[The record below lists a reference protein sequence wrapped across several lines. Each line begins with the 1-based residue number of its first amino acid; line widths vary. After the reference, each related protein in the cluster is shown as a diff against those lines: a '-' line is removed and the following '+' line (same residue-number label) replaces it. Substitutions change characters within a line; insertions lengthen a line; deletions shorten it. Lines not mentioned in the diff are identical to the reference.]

1 MVLVMSLTKEEF
13 MGKDKYLVRQHD
25 MTDCAAACLA
35 TVCMYYKKEITITK
49 LRDVLG
55 TDIKGTTLKGLEAG
69 AKKLGFDTKAVRVDK
84 DGFVS
89 KYTLPAVAHVI
100 TDQGLSHF
108 VVIHKIKKDMV
119 TVLDPAKGKEKKSIE
134 EFFKDFDG
142 ILLLMVPNNEFSPGK
157 NKSGSMLSKFIDLLL
172 PQKALFIY
180 SIIGSVIL
188 TILGIAS
195 SFFNKFLMD
204 EILPYGLKN
213 QLKVFVLA
221 FLVLGIT
228 QIILSAIRQHMLLYL
243 SQKIDI
249 PLLLGYFKHVYKL
262 PMQFFTTRKVG
273 DILTRFSDAFTIK
286 NVLTSISLSLIMDII
301 LATVSAIILYIMNST
316 LFIVI
321 LILTIVSAALI
332 YIFKEPY
339 KKINLKQMEAGSRL
353 NSHIIESLKGVETLK
368 VLAAEDKSIEK
379 LEIEY
384 IKNLKIAFKEGVLS
398 NIQGSISSGVS
409 TMGNLI
415 LMYIGAMMV
424 IDGKI
429 TLGSLMAFTSLSGY
443 FMDPIGRLIGLQL
456 SIQEASISLK
466 RISEIYEVDKEQI
479 EEDKLNLE
487 AVDGDIELEN
497 VTFRYGSRA
506 PVLKDVNIRIPKG
519 KKVALVGESGSGK
532 TTISKLLLKYYT
544 PEEGKI
550 KVAGYDIEELDVYSL
565 RRTIA
570 YVPQNIELFSGTI
583 KENILLG
590 KSGATYEDIKTACEN
605 ASCNSFV
612 EKLPA
617 KYDTFLDEAGG
628 GLSGGEKQRLALA
641 RALIKKSKFLIL
653 DEATSNLDFI
663 SEAKIYDTLFVKG
676 KNLTMLIIAHRLS
689 TIRNCDLIYVM
700 DNGKVVEVG
709 DHESLLKEKGYYYR
723 LYVSQVGE
731 LEPKDI
737 ENNGKNLEDKA
748 VKKAMEDESLE
759 TPLVEEGE
767 EYEYN

>member
-1 MVLVMSLTKEEF
+1 
-13 MGKDKYLVRQHD
+13 MGYKKYLVKQHD

-35 TVCMYYKKEITITK
+35 TACMYYKKEISITK

-55 TDIKGTTLKGLEAG
+55 TDIKGTTLKGLEDG
-69 AKKLGFDTKAVRVDK
+69 ANRLGFDTRAIRVDK
-84 DGFVS
+84 KGFKS
-89 KYTLPAVAHVI
+89 KYTLPAIAHVI
-100 TDQGLSHF
+100 TEEGLSHF
-108 VVIHKIKKDMV
+108 VVIHKIKKDKV
-119 TVLDPAKGKEKKSIE
+119 IILDPAKGVEKKEID
-134 EFFKDFDG
+134 EFFKNFDG
-142 ILLLMVPNNEFSPGK
+142 ILLLMIPNNEFSPGK
-157 NKSGSMLSKFIDLLL
+157 NKNGSMLHKFISLLL

-180 SIIGSVIL
+180 SIIASIIL
-188 TILGIAS
+188 TTLGIAS
-195 SFFNKFLMD
+195 SFFNKILMD

-213 QLKVFVLA
+213 QLKIFVIG
-221 FLVLGIT
+221 FLILGIT

-273 DILTRFSDAFTIK
+273 DILTRFNDAFTIK
-286 NVLTSISLSLIMDII
+286 NVLTSISLSLIIDVM
-301 LATVSAIILYIMNST
+301 LATVSAVILYIMNST

-321 LILTIVSAALI
+321 LTITVISAALI

-339 KKINLKQMEAGSRL
+339 KKINLKQMEAGARL
-353 NSHIIESLKGVETLK
+353 NSHIIESLKGVETIK

-379 LEIEY
+379 LEIQY

-409 TMGNLI
+409 TIGNLI
-415 LMYIGAMMV
+415 MMYIGATLV

-443 FMDPIGRLIGLQL
+443 FMEPIGRLISLQL

-466 RISEIYEVDKEQI
+466 RISEIYEVEKEQI
-479 EEDKLNLE
+479 EEDKIKLGS
-487 AVDGDIELEN
+487 VDGDIELEN

-506 PVLKDVNIRIPKG
+506 PVLKDVSIKIPKG

-532 TTISKLLLKYYT
+532 TTISKLLLKYYN

-550 KVAGYDIEELDVYSL
+550 KISSYDIEELDIYSL
-565 RRTIA
+565 RKSIA
-570 YVPQNIELFSGTI
+570 YVPQNIELFSGSI
-583 KENILLG
+583 RENILLG
-590 KSGATYEDIKTACEN
+590 KERASYEDIKNACEN
-605 ASCNSFV
+605 ANCHSFI
-612 EKLPA
+612 EKLPG

-628 GLSGGEKQRLALA
+628 GLSGGERQRLALA

-663 SEAKIYDTLFVKG
+663 SEARIYDTLFVKG

-700 DNGKVVEVG
+700 DSGKVVEVG
-709 DHESLLKEKGYYYR
+709 DHETLLKKKGYYYK

-731 LEPKDI
+731 LEHKNIEESDESEDVYKVDI
-737 ENNGKNLEDKA
+737 ENKSPILDK
-748 VKKAMEDESLE
+748 LG
-759 TPLVEEGE
+759 EGE

>member
-1 MVLVMSLTKEEF
+1 
-13 MGKDKYLVRQHD
+13 MGYKKYLVKQHD

-35 TVCMYYKKEITITK
+35 TVCMYYKKEISITK

-55 TDIKGTTLKGLEAG
+55 TDIKGTTLKGLEDG
-69 AKKLGFDTKAVRVDK
+69 ANRLGFDTRAIRVDK
-84 DGFVS
+84 KGFKS
-89 KYTLPAVAHVI
+89 KYTLPAIAHVI
-100 TDQGLSHF
+100 TEEGLSHF
-108 VVIHKIKKDMV
+108 VVIHKIKKDKV
-119 TVLDPAKGKEKKSIE
+119 IILDPAKGVEKKEID
-134 EFFKDFDG
+134 EFFENFDG
-142 ILLLMVPNNEFSPGK
+142 ILLLMIPNNEFSPGK
-157 NKSGSMLSKFIDLLL
+157 NKNGGMLYKFISLLL

-180 SIIGSVIL
+180 SIIASVIL
-188 TILGIAS
+188 TTLGIAS
-195 SFFNKFLMD
+195 SFFNKILMD

-213 QLKVFVLA
+213 QLKIFVIG
-221 FLVLGIT
+221 FLILGIT
-228 QIILSAIRQHMLLYL
+228 QIILSAIRQYMLLYL

-273 DILTRFSDAFTIK
+273 DILTRFNDAFTIK
-286 NVLTSISLSLIMDII
+286 NVLTSISLSLIIDVI
-301 LATVSAIILYIMNST
+301 LATVSAVILYIMNST

-321 LILTIVSAALI
+321 LIITVISAALI

-339 KKINLKQMEAGSRL
+339 KKINLKQMEAGARL
-353 NSHIIESLKGVETLK
+353 NSHIIESLKGVETIK

-379 LEIEY
+379 LEVQY

-409 TMGNLI
+409 AIGNLI
-415 LMYIGAMMV
+415 MMYIGATLV

-429 TLGSLMAFTSLSGY
+429 TLGSLMAFTSLSDY
-443 FMDPIGRLIGLQL
+443 FMEPIGRLISLQL

-466 RISEIYEVDKEQI
+466 RISEIYEVEKEQI
-479 EEDKLNLE
+479 EEDKIKLE
-487 AVDGDIELEN
+487 SVDGDIELEN

-506 PVLKDVNIRIPKG
+506 PVLKDVSIKIPKG

-532 TTISKLLLKYYT
+532 TTISKLLLKYYN

-550 KVAGYDIEELDVYSL
+550 KISSYDIEELDIYSL
-565 RRTIA
+565 RKSIA
-570 YVPQNIELFSGTI
+570 YVPQNIELFSGSI
-583 KENILLG
+583 RENILLG
-590 KSGATYEDIKTACEN
+590 KERASYEDIKNACEN
-605 ASCNSFV
+605 ANCHSFI
-612 EKLPA
+612 EKLPG

-628 GLSGGEKQRLALA
+628 GLSGGERQRLALA

-663 SEAKIYDTLFVKG
+663 SEARIYDTLFVKG
-676 KNLTMLIIAHRLS
+676 KDLTMLIIAHRLS

-700 DNGKVVEVG
+700 DSGKVVEVG
-709 DHESLLKEKGYYYR
+709 DHETLLKEKGYYYK

-731 LEPKDI
+731 LEHKNIEESDGNEDSYKMNI
-737 ENNGKNLEDKA
+737 ENENSMVGKLQ
-748 VKKAMEDESLE
+748 
-759 TPLVEEGE
+759 EGE

>member
-1 MVLVMSLTKEEF
+1 MLNYKKCLVK
-13 MGKDKYLVRQHD
+13 QHD

-35 TVCMYYKKEITITK
+35 TVCMYYKREITITK

-55 TDIKGTTLKGLEAG
+55 TDIKGTTLKGLEDG
-69 AKKLGFDTKAVRVDK
+69 AQRLRFDTRAVRVDK
-84 DGFVS
+84 EGFTS
-89 KYTLPAVAHVI
+89 KYTLPAIAHVI
-100 TDQGLSHF
+100 TDEGLSHF
-108 VVIHKIKKDMV
+108 VVIHKVKKDKV
-119 TVLDPAKGKEKKSIE
+119 IILDPAKGIEKIKVE
-134 EFFKDFDG
+134 EFFKSFDG
-142 ILLLMVPNNEFSPGK
+142 ILLLMIPNNEFQPGK
-157 NKSGSMLSKFIDLLL
+157 NKNSSMLSKFIDLLL

-180 SIIGSVIL
+180 SIIASVLL
-188 TILGIAS
+188 TLLGIGS

-213 QLKVFVLA
+213 QLKIFVIG
-221 FLVLGIT
+221 FLVVGIT
-228 QIILSAIRQHMLLYL
+228 QIIISAIRQHMLLYL

-286 NVLTSISLSLIMDII
+286 NILTSVSLSLIIDVI
-301 LATVSAIILYIMNST
+301 LASTSAVILYLMNST

-321 LILTIVSAALI
+321 LILTVISAVLI
-332 YIFKEPY
+332 YVFKEPY
-339 KKINLKQMEAGSRL
+339 KKINLKRMEAGARL

-379 LEIEY
+379 LENEY

-398 NIQGSISSGVS
+398 NIQGSVSSGVS
-409 TMGNLI
+409 TVGNLI
-415 LMYIGAMMV
+415 LMYIGASLV

-429 TLGSLMAFTSLSGY
+429 TLGSLMAFTSLSHY

-466 RISEIYEVDKEQI
+466 RISEIYEVEKEQVQ
-479 EEDKLNLE
+479 EDKIKIDSI
-487 AVDGDIELEN
+487 DGDIELQN
-497 VTFRYGSRA
+497 ITFRYGSRA
-506 PVLKDVNIRIPKG
+506 PVLKDVSIKIPKG

-532 TTISKLLLKYYT
+532 TTISKLLLKYYNA
-544 PEEGKI
+544 EEGKI
-550 KVAGYDIEELDVYSL
+550 KISGYDIDELDVYSL
-565 RRTIA
+565 RKSMA
-570 YVPQNIELFSGTI
+570 YVPQNIELFSGPI
-583 KENILLG
+583 RENILLG
-590 KSGATYEDIKTACEN
+590 KPNSTYQEMKEACEA
-605 ASCNSFV
+605 ASCNSFI
-612 EKLPA
+612 EKLPG

-676 KNLTMLIIAHRLS
+676 KNTTMLVIAHRLS

-700 DNGKVVEVG
+700 EEGKVVEVG
-709 DHESLLKEKGYYYR
+709 DHETLLKKKGCYYK
-723 LYVSQVGE
+723 LYISQVGE
-731 LEPKDI
+731 IEPKGI
-737 ENNGKNLEDKA
+737 EEKQEEKEIA
-748 VKKAMEDESLE
+748 ASKQAEE
-759 TPLVEEGE
+759 TEEGE
-767 EYEYN
+767 VYEYN

>member
-1 MVLVMSLTKEEF
+1 MVGYK
-13 MGKDKYLVRQHD
+13 KYLVRQHD

-49 LRDVLG
+49 LRDILG
-55 TDIKGTTLKGLEAG
+55 TDIKGTTLKGLEQG
-69 AKKLGFDTKAVRVDK
+69 AKKLGFDTRAIRVDK
-84 DGFVS
+84 EGFVS
-89 KYTLPAVAHVI
+89 KYTLPAIAHVI
-100 TDQGLSHF
+100 TNEGLSHF
-108 VVIHKIKKDMV
+108 VVVHKIKKDKV
-119 TVLDPAKGKEKKSIE
+119 TILDPAKGVEKKTVE
-134 EFFKDFDG
+134 ELFKDFDG
-142 ILLLMVPNNEFSPGK
+142 VILLMAPNNEFSPGK
-157 NKSGSMLSKFIDLLL
+157 NKNSSMLSKFISLLL

-180 SIIGSVIL
+180 SIIGTVIL
-188 TILGIAS
+188 TVLGIAS

-213 QLKVFVLA
+213 QLKVFVIA
-221 FLVLGIT
+221 FLVLGVT

-286 NVLTSISLSLIMDII
+286 NVLTSISLSLIMDVI

-321 LILTIVSAALI
+321 AILTIVSGALI

-339 KKINLKQMEAGSRL
+339 KKINLKQMEAGARL
-353 NSHIIESLKGVETLK
+353 SSHIIESLKGIETLK
-368 VLAAEDKSIEK
+368 ILAAEDKSIER
-379 LEIEY
+379 LEVEY
-384 IKNLKIAFKEGVLS
+384 IKNLRIAFKEGVLS

-409 TMGNLI
+409 TIGNLI
-415 LMYIGAMMV
+415 LMYIGATLV

-443 FMDPIGRLIGLQL
+443 FMEPIGRLIGLQL

-466 RISEIYEVDKEQI
+466 RISEIYEVEKEQVEEDKVSIEAI
-479 EEDKLNLE
+479 EED
-487 AVDGDIELEN
+487 IEIEN

-506 PVLKDVNIRIPKG
+506 PVLKDVSIKIPKG

-550 KVAGYDIEELDVYSL
+550 RLSGYDIEELDVYSL
-565 RRTIA
+565 RRAIA
-570 YVPQNIELFSGTI
+570 YVPQNIELFSGSI
-583 KENILLG
+583 RENIVLG
-590 KSGATYEDIKTACEN
+590 KERATYEEIKTACEN
-605 ASCNSFV
+605 ASCTSFI

-628 GLSGGEKQRLALA
+628 GLSGGEQQRLALA

-676 KNLTMLIIAHRLS
+676 KGLTMLIIAHRLS
-689 TIRNCDLIYVM
+689 TIRNCDIIYVM

-709 DHESLLKEKGYYYR
+709 NHESLLKNKGYYYR

-731 LEPKDI
+731 LESKDI
-737 ENNGKNLEDKA
+737 EESSDEKVVNKDISYNAQLGET
-748 VKKAMEDESLE
+748 VK
-759 TPLVEEGE
+759 EGE